1 MSKPQKIHI
10 EYVNKVLR
18 LKEDDQHPLIT
29 DEAVRSRALEL
40 MISEE
45 EWDELVKEFREFSNR
60 GQNHLRHNNYEDAL
74 EEFQNALLLNPNDTN
89 VLYLCADANYGL
101 WKEKQRNSSKV
112 TAIEFAEKCLE
123 MYPSHDGAA
132 NIISLLKREKDTP
145 FLSPATKT
153 LLWKGI
159 KKLLWTAAIL
169 GGIYFYYNKKNKNKL
184 NPKTENEIVAI
195 DTEDW
200 EKNKHFKGEEFIL
213 KDVVFDAGSLV
224 LSPSAKTELD
234 HLVRFLNNNTDISGT
249 LEGHT
254 DDVGYPQQNQAISER
269 RAKIVYDYLVEK
281 GISNTRLKHL
291 GFGDTKPTVKND
303 SEFNRAKNRRID
315 FKITKIN
322 E

>member
-10 EYVNKVLR
+10 EYVNKVLK
-18 LKEDDQHPLIT
+18 LKEDDENPLIT
-29 DEAVRSRALEL
+29 DEKVRSRALEL

-45 EWDELVKEFREFSNR
+45 EWDELLKEFREFSNR

-74 EEFQNALLLNPNDTN
+74 EEFTNALLLNPNDAN

-101 WKEKQRNSSKV
+101 WKEKQRNSSKSQ
-112 TAIEFAEKCLE
+112 AIEYAEKCLE
-123 MYPSHDGAA
+123 IYPSHDGAA
-132 NIISLLKREKDTP
+132 NIISLLKKEKNKPLLSADTRA
-145 FLSPATKT
+145 F
-153 LLWKGI
+153 LWKSI
-159 KKLLWTAAIL
+159 RKLLWTGAIL
-169 GGIYFYYNKKNKNKL
+169 GGIYFYFFKKNKNLHEKV
-184 NPKTENEIVAI
+184 NTEIVAV
-195 DTEDW
+195 DAEDW
-200 EKNKHFKGEEFIL
+200 EKSKHYKGEEFIL

-234 HLVRFLNNNTDISGT
+234 HLVRFLNTNTDISGI

-254 DDVGYPQQNQAISER
+254 DNVGYAQQNQAISEQ

-281 GISNTRLKHL
+281 GISSARLKHL

>member
-10 EYVNKVLR
+10 EYVNKVLK
-18 LKEDDQHPLIT
+18 LKEDDENPLIT
-29 DEAVRSRALEL
+29 DEKVRSRALEL

-45 EWDELVKEFREFSNR
+45 EWDELLKEFREFSNR

-74 EEFQNALLLNPNDTN
+74 VELTNALLLNPNDTN
-89 VLYLCADANYGL
+89 ILYLCADANYGL
-101 WKEKQRNSSKV
+101 WKERQRNSSKSQ
-112 TAIEFAEKCLE
+112 AIEYAEKCLE
-123 MYPSHDGAA
+123 IYPSHDGAA
-132 NIISLLKREKDTP
+132 NIISLLKKEKNKPFFSADTRT
-145 FLSPATKT
+145 FF
-153 LLWKGI
+153 WKSVR
-159 KKLLWTAAIL
+159 KLLWTGAIL
-169 GGIYFYYNKKNKNKL
+169 CGIYFYFSKKNKKINSKA
-184 NPKTENEIVAI
+184 ENQIVVV

-200 EKNKHFKGEEFIL
+200 EKTKHYKGEEFIL

-224 LSPSAKTELD
+224 LSPSAQTELD
-234 HLVRFLNNNTDISGT
+234 HLVRFLNKNTDIYGV

-254 DDVGYPQQNQAISER
+254 DNVGYPQQNQAISEQ

-281 GISNTRLKHL
+281 GISSTRLKHL
-291 GFGDTKPTVKND
+291 GFGDTNPTVKND

>member
-10 EYVNKVLR
+10 EYVNKVLK
-18 LKEDDQHPLIT
+18 LKEDSENPLVT
-29 DEAVRSRALEL
+29 DEKVRSRALEL

-45 EWDELVKEFREFSNR
+45 EWDELLKEFRGFSNR

-74 EEFQNALLLNPNDTN
+74 EEFTNALLLNPNDVN

-101 WKEKQRNSSKV
+101 WKEKQRNSSKSE
-112 TAIEFAEKCLE
+112 AIAYAEKCLE
-123 MYPSHDGAA
+123 IYPSHDGAA
-132 NIISLLKREKDTP
+132 NIISLLKKEKSKP
-145 FLSPATKT
+145 FLSADTRT
-153 LLWKGI
+153 FLWKAV
-159 KKLLWTAAIL
+159 KKLLWTGVIL
-169 GGIYFYYNKKNKNKL
+169 GGIYFYFFKKDKNLHQKA
-184 NPKTENEIVAI
+184 KNEIVAVNA
-195 DTEDW
+195 EDW
-200 EKNKHFKGEEFIL
+200 EKSKHYKGEEFIL

-234 HLVRFLNNNTDISGT
+234 HLVRFLNNNTDISGI

-254 DDVGYPQQNQAISER
+254 DNVGYAQQNQAISEQ

-281 GISNTRLKHL
+281 GISSTRLKYL
-291 GFGDTKPTVKND
+291 GFGDTKPAVKND